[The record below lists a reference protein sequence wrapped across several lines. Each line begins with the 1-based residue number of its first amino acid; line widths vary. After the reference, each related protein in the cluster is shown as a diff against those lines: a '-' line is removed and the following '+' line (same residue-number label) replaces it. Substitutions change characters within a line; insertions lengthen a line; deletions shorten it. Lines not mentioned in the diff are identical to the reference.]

1 MVNLKKIQGI
11 LSRLRT
17 YLEKLRTL
25 AAYKREDFINDFTK
39 VESAKHLL
47 EVSIESC
54 LNISQHIIASERFRS
69 PENYAESFEILA
81 ENRVF
86 PEEFLPTLHNMV
98 RFRNRLVHLYWEVD
112 EATIYDILEN
122 ELGDFDTFMN
132 YIVKFLDFDNSHNS

>member
-25 AAYKREDFINDFTK
+25 AEHQREDFINDFTK

-47 EVSIESC
+47 QVSIESC

-81 ENRVF
+81 ENRVI
-86 PEEFLPTLHNMV
+86 PEEFLPTLQKMV
-98 RFRNRLVHLYWEVD
+98 RFRP
-112 EATIYDILEN
+112 
-122 ELGDFDTFMN
+122 
-132 YIVKFLDFDNSHNS
+132 

>member
-25 AAYKREDFINDFTK
+25 AEHQREDFINDFTK

-47 EVSIESC
+47 QVSIESC

-81 ENRVF
+81 ENRVI
-86 PEEFLPTLHNMV
+86 PEEFLPTLQKMV

-122 ELGDFDTFMN
+122 ELGDFVRFMN
-132 YIVKFLDFDNSHNS
+132 YIVKFLDFDNSHNR